1 MKIRIPNINDKESF
15 IEGKQ
20 SIVLLGAN
28 GAGKTRMSVWI
39 DENNPEL
46 NVHRISAQKSLDM
59 PEYVSPT
66 ELKKAE
72 DRFLY
77 GTTDDDRRW
86 LEKNGKRYNRWGNNP
101 ETHMLNDY
109 QPLMEFLM
117 TENFEK
123 SIEYREKHKEGNQ
136 EFDNE
141 TKLEKIKK
149 IWEKVITHRRLQI
162 SAGKIEVESVD
173 GNSDK
178 YNGNAMSDG
187 ERAIFHYIA
196 EVVSA
201 KDNSLIIIDEPEN
214 HLHNSILERL
224 WNEIEAERQDC
235 VYLYI
240 THNLDFARTRNN
252 TQIVWIKNMLD
263 KQKWDYELLDSND
276 FSDDLLL
283 EILGN
288 RHGVLF
294 VEGTP
299 DKSIDRKLYSRLFPK
314 YNIIPLEGC
323 ASVIQATKAYNKLPM
338 LHYKTIKGIV
348 DRDRRTEGEINSL
361 LQDKIYVPFV
371 AEIENLFLI
380 PANRNLAG
388 AEIELVTRENMQYI
402 LKKQLEPIK
411 DNYDFIIIDCP
422 PSLNMLTV
430 NALTAADTVL
440 VPIQCEYYALE
451 GLSQLI
457 YTIELIQDSLNP
469 DLYIEGVVFTMY
481 DARTN
486 LSLQVVENVKD
497 NLKQTIYKTIIPRN
511 VRLAEAPSYGLPI
524 NLYDKRSSGTE
535 AYRMLADEVIE
546 NAQ

>member
-1 MKIRIPNINDKESF
+1 
-15 IEGKQ
+15 
-20 SIVLLGAN
+20 
-28 GAGKTRMSVWI
+28 
-39 DENNPEL
+39 
-46 NVHRISAQKSLDM
+46 
-59 PEYVSPT
+59 
-66 ELKKAE
+66 
-72 DRFLY
+72 
-77 GTTDDDRRW
+77 
-86 LEKNGKRYNRWGNNP
+86 
-101 ETHMLNDY
+101 MLNDY

-361 LQDKIYVPFV
+361 LQDKIYVP
-371 AEIENLFLI
+371 LL
-380 PANRNLAG
+380 R
-388 AEIELVTRENMQYI
+388 R
-402 LKKQLEPIK
+402 LK
-411 DNYDFIIIDCP
+411 
-422 PSLNMLTV
+422 
-430 NALTAADTVL
+430 
-440 VPIQCEYYALE
+440 
-451 GLSQLI
+451 I
-457 YTIELIQDSLNP
+457 Y
-469 DLYIEGVVFTMY
+469 F
-481 DARTN
+481 
-486 LSLQVVENVKD
+486 
-497 NLKQTIYKTIIPRN
+497 
-511 VRLAEAPSYGLPI
+511 
-524 NLYDKRSSGTE
+524 
-535 AYRMLADEVIE
+535 
-546 NAQ
+546 

>member
-1 MKIRIPNINDKESF
+1 MKIRIPDINDNESF

-86 LEKNGKRYNRWGNNP
+86 LEKDGKRYSRWGNNP

-252 TQIVWIKNMLD
+252 TQIVWIKNMID

-361 LQDKIYVPFV
+361 LQDKIYVPSV

-380 PANRNLAG
+380 PQV
-388 AEIELVTRENMQYI
+388 IELVARKQSIENVDVLLEQTKEKTIKFLKLHLEEQALLFTKKRCQNTINNVCNQSTQTIDDYKTSLDEI
-402 LKKQLEPIK
+402 VDKVKPQEEYSKACKELQKIVDDKDYLAALRVINNKGLLPFTNVSNAFGWKKQ
-411 DNYDFIIIDCP
+411 NYIDYVIR
-422 PSLNMLTV
+422 LL
-430 NALTAADTVL
+430 
-440 VPIQCEYYALE
+440 
-451 GLSQLI
+451 G
-457 YTIELIQDSLNP
+457 IQDSTSEELCNIFGNYVTIVSN
-469 DLYIEGVVFTMY
+469 DL
-481 DARTN
+481 
-486 LSLQVVENVKD
+486 
-497 NLKQTIYKTIIPRN
+497 
-511 VRLAEAPSYGLPI
+511 
-524 NLYDKRSSGTE
+524 
-535 AYRMLADEVIE
+535 
-546 NAQ
+546 

>member
-1 MKIRIPNINDKESF
+1 MKIRIPDINDNKSF

-77 GTTDDDRRW
+77 GTTADNRRW
-86 LEKNGKRYNRWGNNP
+86 LEKDGKRYNRWGNNP

-252 TQIVWIKNMLD
+252 TQIVWIKNMID

-361 LQDKIYVPFV
+361 LQDKIYVPSV

-380 PANRNLAG
+380 PQV
-388 AEIELVTRENMQYI
+388 IELVA
-402 LKKQLEPIK
+402 KKQSIENVDVLLEQTKEKTIK
-411 DNYDFIIIDCP
+411 FLKLHLEEQALLFTKKRCQNTINNVCNQSTQTIDDYKTSLDEIVDKIKPQEEYSKACEELQKIVDDKDYLAALRVINNKGLLPFTNVSNAFGWKKQNYIDYVIR
-422 PSLNMLTV
+422 LL
-430 NALTAADTVL
+430 
-440 VPIQCEYYALE
+440 
-451 GLSQLI
+451 G
-457 YTIELIQDSLNP
+457 IQDSTSEELCNIFGNYVTVG
-469 DLYIEGVVFTMY
+469 D
-481 DARTN
+481 
-486 LSLQVVENVKD
+486 
-497 NLKQTIYKTIIPRN
+497 
-511 VRLAEAPSYGLPI
+511 
-524 NLYDKRSSGTE
+524 
-535 AYRMLADEVIE
+535 
-546 NAQ
+546 

>member
-1 MKIRIPNINDKESF
+1 MKIKIPNIDDKESF

-20 SIVLLGAN
+20 SIILLGAN

-72 DRFLY
+72 DRLLY
-77 GTTDDDRRW
+77 GTTNDNRRW
-86 LEKNGKRYNRWGNNP
+86 LEKDGKRHNRWGDNP

-240 THNLDFARTRNN
+240 THNLDFARSRNN
-252 TQIVWIKNMLD
+252 AQIIWIKNMLD
-263 KQKWDYELLDSND
+263 KQKWDFELLNSDE

-294 VEGTP
+294 VEGTQ

-314 YNIIPLEGC
+314 YSIMPLEGC

-348 DRDRRTEGEINSL
+348 DRDRRTEEEIGSL
-361 LQDKIYVPFV
+361 LKEKIYVPLV
-371 AEIENLFLI
+371 SEIENLFLI
-380 PANRNLAG
+380 PKV
-388 AEIELVTRENMQYI
+388 IELVA
-402 LKKQLEPIK
+402 KKQNMENVDDLLEQTKAKTIEFLQEHLEEQSLLFAKKRCQNTINNICNQPTSTIEEYK
-411 DNYDFIIIDCP
+411 ASLDGVVDIVNPQEEYNKVREELQKIIDDKDYLAALKVINNKGLL
-422 PSLNMLTV
+422 PSTNLPNV
-430 NALTAADTVL
+430 FGWKK
-440 VPIQCEYYALE
+440 QY
-451 GLSQLI
+451 
-457 YTIELIQDSLNP
+457 
-469 DLYIEGVVFTMY
+469 YIEYVIRLLESKDSASEELRDIFREYVP
-481 DARTN
+481 
-486 LSLQVVENVKD
+486 VE
-497 NLKQTIYKTIIPRN
+497 I
-511 VRLAEAPSYGLPI
+511 
-524 NLYDKRSSGTE
+524 
-535 AYRMLADEVIE
+535 
-546 NAQ
+546 

>member
-1 MKIRIPNINDKESF
+1 MKIKIPNIDDKESF

-20 SIVLLGAN
+20 SIILLGAN

-46 NVHRISAQKSLDM
+46 KVHRISAHKSLDM

-72 DRFLY
+72 DRLLY
-77 GTTDDDRRW
+77 GTTNDNRRW
-86 LEKNGKRYNRWGNNP
+86 LEKDGKRHNRWGDNP

-240 THNLDFARTRNN
+240 THNLDFARSRNN
-252 TQIVWIKNMLD
+252 AQIIWIKNMLD
-263 KQKWDYELLDSND
+263 KQKWDFELLNSDE

-294 VEGTP
+294 VEGTQ

-314 YNIIPLEGC
+314 YSIMPLEGC

-348 DRDRRTEGEINSL
+348 DRDRRTEEEIGSL
-361 LQDKIYVPFV
+361 LKEKIYVPLV
-371 AEIENLFLI
+371 SEIENLFLI
-380 PANRNLAG
+380 PKV
-388 AEIELVTRENMQYI
+388 IELVA
-402 LKKQLEPIK
+402 KKQNIENVDDLLEQTKAKTIEFLQEHLEEQSLLFAKKRCQNTINNICNQPTSTIEEYK
-411 DNYDFIIIDCP
+411 ASLDGVVDIVNPQEEYNKVREELQKIIDDKDYLAALKVINNKGLL
-422 PSLNMLTV
+422 PSTNLPNV
-430 NALTAADTVL
+430 FGWKK
-440 VPIQCEYYALE
+440 QY
-451 GLSQLI
+451 
-457 YTIELIQDSLNP
+457 
-469 DLYIEGVVFTMY
+469 YIEYVIRLLESKDSASEELRDIFREYVP
-481 DARTN
+481 
-486 LSLQVVENVKD
+486 VE
-497 NLKQTIYKTIIPRN
+497 I
-511 VRLAEAPSYGLPI
+511 
-524 NLYDKRSSGTE
+524 
-535 AYRMLADEVIE
+535 
-546 NAQ
+546 

>member
-1 MKIRIPNINDKESF
+1 MGGTIVKIKIPNIDDKESF

-20 SIVLLGAN
+20 SIILLGAN

-72 DRFLY
+72 DRLLY
-77 GTTDDDRRW
+77 GTTNDNRRW
-86 LEKNGKRYNRWGNNP
+86 LEKDGKRHNRWGDNP

-240 THNLDFARTRNN
+240 THNLDFARSRNN
-252 TQIVWIKNMLD
+252 AQIIWIKNMLD
-263 KQKWDYELLDSND
+263 KQKWDFELLNSDE

-294 VEGTP
+294 VEGTQ

-314 YNIIPLEGC
+314 YSIMPLEGC

-348 DRDRRTEGEINSL
+348 DRDRRTEEEIGSL
-361 LQDKIYVPFV
+361 LKEKIYVPLV
-371 AEIENLFLI
+371 SEIENLFLI
-380 PANRNLAG
+380 PKV
-388 AEIELVTRENMQYI
+388 IELVA
-402 LKKQLEPIK
+402 KKQNIENVDDLLEQTKAKTIEFLQEHLEEQSLLFAKKRCQNTINNICNQPTSTIEEYK
-411 DNYDFIIIDCP
+411 ASLDGVVDIVNPQEEYNKVREELQKIIDDKDYLAALKVINNKGLL
-422 PSLNMLTV
+422 PSTNLPNV
-430 NALTAADTVL
+430 FGWKK
-440 VPIQCEYYALE
+440 QY
-451 GLSQLI
+451 
-457 YTIELIQDSLNP
+457 
-469 DLYIEGVVFTMY
+469 YIEYVIRLLESKDSASEELRDIFREYVP
-481 DARTN
+481 
-486 LSLQVVENVKD
+486 VE
-497 NLKQTIYKTIIPRN
+497 I
-511 VRLAEAPSYGLPI
+511 
-524 NLYDKRSSGTE
+524 
-535 AYRMLADEVIE
+535 
-546 NAQ
+546 